1 MFLKCGFYSFFFF
14 SQDIEVL
21 NLQSKIEEMTRE
33 REQFSKENDHIMNEV
48 QHNYYQSVKEKFSH

>member
-1 MFLKCGFYSFFFF
+1 MLLKCGFYSFSFF

-21 NLQSKIEEMTRE
+21 NLQAKIEEMTRE

-48 QHNYYQSVKEKFSH
+48 QHKVLLSIS